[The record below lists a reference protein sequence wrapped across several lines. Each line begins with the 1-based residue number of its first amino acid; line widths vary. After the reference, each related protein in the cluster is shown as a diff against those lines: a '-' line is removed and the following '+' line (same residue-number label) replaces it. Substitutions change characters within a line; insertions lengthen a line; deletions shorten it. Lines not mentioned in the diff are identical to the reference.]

1 MCGTW
6 EKRSPTSI
14 SVIANDMSEKKHNN
28 RGIEAIRETASR
40 WHDPD
45 HPPRQRAIERT
56 LDAPNRWT
64 EQALDHALDRWIH
77 QYTIE
82 GLERWLGTQAP
93 SSGLTVGGV
102 HGEEDPFSG
111 LRFALAACG
120 LGVNYVGTV
129 PESSPALLPAFVEEV
144 AHELPSI
151 DVSFGSQEE
160 VLDRADVVLASP
172 REEREAFE
180 TACEENDLP
189 ESRRFVQAPMY
200 SVGLVDG
207 HESEDEMERL
217 AEDMLL
223 YEGKGRRRLAILW
236 APRDH
241 SPDAYLEAMAR
252 FRGLFPAHEDTPGA
266 LQMQQAFLEAQD
278 EPHAYAEGLE
288 FLLSRG
294 EPAPQQAGH
303 VRWAEYDELQ
313 TVTEWTQAHEEEVYA
328 VIARRHLHDQCP
340 EEWTLRTPGGVH
352 VPPLDDEDGRAIVRF
367 LQETIRGSE

>member
-1 MCGTW
+1 MPKN
-6 EKRSPTSI
+6 EKQTKSTKA
-14 SVIANDMSEKKHNN
+14 VH
-28 RGIEAIRETASR
+28 TVASR
-40 WHDPD
+40 WHESDYG
-45 HPPRQRAIERT
+45 PRQRALEET
-56 LDAPNRWT
+56 VAAPNRWT

-77 QYTIE
+77 QLTME
-82 GLERWLGTQAP
+82 AVERWLGTA
-93 SSGLTVGGV
+93 SGSTEQTIGGI

-111 LRFALAACG
+111 FRFALAACG
-120 LGVNYVGTV
+120 LGFDYVGTI
-129 PESSPALLPAFVEEV
+129 PESSPALVSAFVEEV
-144 AHELPSI
+144 AREIPSVEV
-151 DVSFGSQEE
+151 DFASEEE
-160 VLDRADVVLASP
+160 VLDRADAVCAAP

-180 TACEENDLP
+180 DACNAADVSKP
-189 ESRRFVQAPMY
+189 RRLIQSPVY

-236 APRDH
+236 APRNY

-252 FRGLFPAHEDTPGA
+252 FRGLFPAHEDTPGT

-294 EPAPQQAGH
+294 DPEPQRPGH
-303 VRWAEYDELQ
+303 IRWAEYDDLEM
-313 TVTEWTQAHEEEVYA
+313 VSDWREMHEHEIYA

-352 VPPLDDEDGRAIVRF
+352 VPPLDDADGKDIVRF
-367 LQETIRGSE
+367 LEEQGDVR